1 MPEIFNLIPCSSID
15 GPCPFDEGRWQK
27 EGNKRLKKG
36 FKNAREPKYILRP
49 EAIESVFLL
58 YRMTGK
64 ADLRELAWRMF
75 EALMAAT
82 KTPLANSAIE
92 DVTVEGETTKTDSM
106 EVRSPSGG
114 LHFEIVV
121 C

>member
-1 MPEIFNLIPCSSID
+1 
-15 GPCPFDEGRWQK
+15 
-27 EGNKRLKKG
+27 
-36 FKNAREPKYILRP
+36 
-49 EAIESVFLL
+49 
-58 YRMTGK
+58 
-64 ADLRELAWRMF
+64 MF
-75 EALMAAT
+75 EALKAAT